1 MLPGLEYHTFLHHSQ
16 TRAIS
21 QPLYRLL
28 EYHTFLH
35 HSQTYK
41 GFFYVRCLLEY
52 HTFLHHSQTNVCQS
66 RRYSGLEYHTFL
78 HHSQTQSSA
87 CYPPNLLEYHTF
99 LHHSQTSNSKM
110 KCYHRHKTRY
120 PSCVILIDFTTI
132 SIYNIP
138 HSSFQASSFLT
149 FHKQNFRL
157 LISNFLNQFL
167 YLFICQIAP
176 DIYENKYLC

>member
-1 MLPGLEYHTFLHHSQ
+1 MLEYHTFLHHSQ
-16 TRAIS
+16 TS
-21 QPLYRLL
+21 CTTCLKQKLL

-35 HSQTYK
+35 HSQTVIAQFKIYSM
-41 GFFYVRCLLEY
+41 LEY
-52 HTFLHHSQTNVCQS
+52 HTFLHHSQTMFMNLCK
-66 RRYSGLEYHTFL
+66 YSQLEYHTFL
-78 HHSQTQSSA
+78 HHSQTSGQQA
-87 CYPPNLLEYHTF
+87 RNVYQLEYHTF

-110 KCYHRHKTRY
+110 KCYHLHKTRY

-138 HSSFQASSFLT
+138 HSSFQASLFLT

>member
-1 MLPGLEYHTFLHHSQ
+1 MLFL
-16 TRAIS
+16 A
-21 QPLYRLL
+21 LL

-35 HSQTYK
+35 HSQTGEIRVVGY
-41 GFFYVRCLLEY
+41 YPLEY
-52 HTFLHHSQTNVCQS
+52 HTFLHHSQTYEVHPAMM
-66 RRYSGLEYHTFL
+66 LW
-78 HHSQTQSSA
+78 
-87 CYPPNLLEYHTF
+87 LEYHTF

-110 KCYHRHKTRY
+110 KCYHLHKTRY

-138 HSSFQASSFLT
+138 HSSFQASLFLT

-176 DIYENKYLC
+176 NIYENKYLC

>member
-1 MLPGLEYHTFLHHSQ
+1 MFLHHSQ
-16 TRAIS
+16 TTSAADCSR
-21 QPLYRLL
+21 LLL
-28 EYHTFLH
+28 EYHTF
-35 HSQTYK
+35 
-41 GFFYVRCLLEY
+41 F
-52 HTFLHHSQTNVCQS
+52 
-66 RRYSGLEYHTFL
+66 
-78 HHSQTQSSA
+78 HHSQTQQRKQGTRRK
-87 CYPPNLLEYHTF
+87 LEYHTF

-110 KCYHRHKTRY
+110 KCYHLHKTRY

-138 HSSFQASSFLT
+138 HSSFQASPFLT

>member
-1 MLPGLEYHTFLHHSQ
+1 MNLQLEYHTFLHHSQ
-16 TRAIS
+16 TKS
-21 QPLYRLL
+21 CLSFVKDLL

-35 HSQTYK
+35 HSQTALLL
-41 GFFYVRCLLEY
+41 VCPLLLLEY
-52 HTFLHHSQTNVCQS
+52 HTFLHHSQTFQ
-66 RRYSGLEYHTFL
+66 EYVLHTG
-78 HHSQTQSSA
+78 T
-87 CYPPNLLEYHTF
+87 LEYHTF

-138 HSSFQASSFLT
+138 HSSFQASPFLT

>member
-1 MLPGLEYHTFLHHSQ
+1 MNLQLEYHTFLHHSQ
-16 TRAIS
+16 TKS
-21 QPLYRLL
+21 CLSFVKDLL

-35 HSQTYK
+35 HSQTTTSTMMI
-41 GFFYVRCLLEY
+41 E
-52 HTFLHHSQTNVCQS
+52 Q
-66 RRYSGLEYHTFL
+66 
-78 HHSQTQSSA
+78 A
-87 CYPPNLLEYHTF
+87 LEYHTF

-138 HSSFQASSFLT
+138 HSSFQASPFLT

>member
-1 MLPGLEYHTFLHHSQ
+1 MLEYHTFLHHSQ
-16 TRAIS
+16 TEQMHLRTR
-21 QPLYRLL
+21 YRL

-35 HSQTYK
+35 HSQTHASMS
-41 GFFYVRCLLEY
+41 CEY
-52 HTFLHHSQTNVCQS
+52 
-66 RRYSGLEYHTFL
+66 RM
-78 HHSQTQSSA
+78 
-87 CYPPNLLEYHTF
+87 LEYHTF

-110 KCYHRHKTRY
+110 KCYHLHKTRY

-138 HSSFQASSFLT
+138 HSSFQASPFLT

>member
-1 MLPGLEYHTFLHHSQ
+1 MLEYHTFLHHSQ
-16 TRAIS
+16 TINRNSEERIE
-21 QPLYRLL
+21 L

-35 HSQTYK
+35 HSQTLFA
-41 GFFYVRCLLEY
+41 GIV
-52 HTFLHHSQTNVCQS
+52 TFV
-66 RRYSGLEYHTFL
+66 
-78 HHSQTQSSA
+78 
-87 CYPPNLLEYHTF
+87 LLEYHTF

-110 KCYHRHKTRY
+110 KCYHLHKTRY

-138 HSSFQASSFLT
+138 HSSFQASLFLT

-176 DIYENKYLC
+176 NIYENKYLC

>member
-1 MLPGLEYHTFLHHSQ
+1 MLEYHTFLHHSQ
-16 TRAIS
+16 TVHR
-21 QPLYRLL
+21 RLLQEFSL

-35 HSQTYK
+35 HSQTLDK
-41 GFFYVRCLLEY
+41 RPLTVRE
-52 HTFLHHSQTNVCQS
+52 
-66 RRYSGLEYHTFL
+66 
-78 HHSQTQSSA
+78 
-87 CYPPNLLEYHTF
+87 LEYHTF

-110 KCYHRHKTRY
+110 KCYHLHKTRY

-138 HSSFQASSFLT
+138 HSSFQASLFLT

>member
-35 HSQTYK
+35 HSQTSPLTEPLYP
-41 GFFYVRCLLEY
+41 VLEY

-66 RRYSGLEYHTFL
+66 RRYSG
-78 HHSQTQSSA
+78 
-87 CYPPNLLEYHTF
+87 LEYHTF

>member
-1 MLPGLEYHTFLHHSQ
+1 M
-16 TRAIS
+16 
-21 QPLYRLL
+21 
-28 EYHTFLH
+28 
-35 HSQTYK
+35 
-41 GFFYVRCLLEY
+41 CLLEY
-52 HTFLHHSQTNVCQS
+52 HTFLHHSQTSVKLIISSCW
-66 RRYSGLEYHTFL
+66 LEYHTFL
-78 HHSQTQSSA
+78 HHSQTKKNNISCLSV
-87 CYPPNLLEYHTF
+87 LEYHTF

-110 KCYHRHKTRY
+110 KCYHLHKTRY

>member
-1 MLPGLEYHTFLHHSQ
+1 M
-16 TRAIS
+16 
-21 QPLYRLL
+21 
-28 EYHTFLH
+28 
-35 HSQTYK
+35 
-41 GFFYVRCLLEY
+41 
-52 HTFLHHSQTNVCQS
+52 
-66 RRYSGLEYHTFL
+66 
-78 HHSQTQSSA
+78 
-87 CYPPNLLEYHTF
+87 F

-110 KCYHRHKTRY
+110 KCYHLHKTRY

-138 HSSFQASSFLT
+138 HSSFQASPFLT

-176 DIYENKYLC
+176 DIYENKYLPLLTMQEFPNCHQMIIYNLFVVLTALNIHEYTQIIYNIINTSPYLLKEGHCHATGKGKYLYNKRYLRTS